1 MPNQSPSGA
10 VLVTGA
16 TGGIGFATSHTL
28 KERGFRVFGTFLP
41 VEDPARLSEAGIEPI
56 RLDVTDTVSVEA
68 ARDEVVRLLGETAHL
83 SGLVNNAG
91 IADGGPIEL
100 LDLDSVRRMLDVN
113 IFGVFAVTKAFLP
126 LLRMSKGRIVNVSSM
141 SGRLAVP
148 FLGPYCACKFA
159 LEAISDTLRREMLP
173 FGVDV
178 VVVQPAVTR
187 TPIWDRVA
195 EVDVGRF
202 RGTPYERVAERVK
215 KRMAKS
221 QRKGLDPSVIAAA
234 IVRGLTE
241 ANPPTRIPVVRKGK
255 KRRLILQ
262 DWLPD
267 RMIDRIVAKKI
278 WAGNEPN

>member
-16 TGGIGFATSHTL
+16 TGGIGFATSHAL

>member
-1 MPNQSPSGA
+1 MTSHQTQPGA
-10 VLVTGA
+10 IFVTGA
-16 TGGIGFATSHTL
+16 TGGIGFATSRAL
-28 KERGFRVFGTFLP
+28 KERGFRVFGSFLP
-41 VEDPARLSEAGIEPI
+41 VEDAAALRELGVEPI
-56 RLDVTDTVSVEA
+56 RLDVTDTDSVDA
-68 ARDEVVRLLGETAHL
+68 ARDEVVRLLGGAPL
-83 SGLVNNAG
+83 AGLVNNAG

-100 LDLDSVRRMLDVN
+100 LDLNSVRRMLDVN
-113 IFGVFAVTKAFLP
+113 VFGVFAVTKAFLP
-126 LLRMSKGRIVNVSSM
+126 LLRQSKGRIVNVSSM

-195 EVDVGRF
+195 DVDVGRF
-202 RGTPYERVAERVK
+202 RGTPYERVAEKVK

-221 QRKGLDPSVIAAA
+221 QRKGLDPAVIAAA

-241 ANPPTRIPVVRKGK
+241 AHPPTRIPVVRKGK

-278 WAGNEPN
+278 WAGNEPD